1 MKPKNE
7 TIQRMVNSDADETWL
22 LAYHQLILFILVA
35 GRAVM
40 PNSKVRIYW
49 PSTTFGRLEASG
61 RVKETIIKDEVRD
74 SLQKELRRDEKTQLI
89 VGCIGSAADIIEFVS
104 ETVGDQPDDLCNSK
118 LHLILWF
125 CWSLRNNSKF
135 LDISIDTDPSDF
147 LNSSKFISIYFL
159 ICAIFEPN
167 STWCWTCWSF
177 SDADWSL
184 VNFHFIGISR
194 NTFFICQE

>member
-40 PNSKVRIYW
+40 PNSKVRIHG
-49 PSTTFGRLEASG
+49 PSSAFDQREAGR
-61 RVKETIIKDEVRD
+61 RVKGTKIKDEVRD
-74 SLQKELRRDEKTQLI
+74 SLQKELQRDEKTQLI

-125 CWSLRNNSKF
+125 CWSLRKNLKF
-135 LDISIDTDPSDF
+135 SNISIDTDPSDF

-167 STWCWTCWSF
+167 ST
-177 SDADWSL
+177 
-184 VNFHFIGISR
+184 
-194 NTFFICQE
+194 